1 MKKRLWVY
9 VLIIAILVPVL
20 SVTAL
25 ADTGPKPSVVVNFKG
40 LEQENYSV
48 TLLSDKA
55 STGPWS
61 KGKEYTESYGNETIW
76 EKFNAYP
83 DADGFYFLG
92 CFSDCSDTDT
102 FKWTYYPPSTFKILI
117 YFPEYDR
124 FVVSAETYERYA
136 FDSYYTVDVTNLNI
150 QSVSVAGEEMSV
162 KRTYDFTWEIL
173 SLLYRIL
180 ATIAIELGVAWLFG
194 FRMKKQIQ
202 VIGLTNV
209 ATQTILNVLLNVS
222 NYHLGAF
229 GFIFNYIWMEL
240 VVFIIEGIVYVK
252 LLHRYEARPD
262 RKIHPWLYAFTANVL
277 SFLGGMLI
285 AKWMPGIF

>member
-1 MKKRLWVY
+1 MKKRLWVC
-9 VLIIAILVPVL
+9 VLIVAILIPVL

-25 ADTGPKPSVVVNFKG
+25 ADTGPKPSVVVSFKG
-40 LEQENYSV
+40 LEQESYSV
-48 TLLSDKA
+48 TLLSDKD

-61 KGKEYTESYGNETIW
+61 KSDRYETYYGDETIW
-76 EKFNAYP
+76 EKFNTYS

-136 FDSYYTVDVTNLNI
+136 FDSYYSVDATNLNI
-150 QSVSVAGEEMSV
+150 QSVTVANEEMSV
-162 KRTYDFTWEIL
+162 KRTYDFSWEIL
-173 SLLYRIL
+173 SLLCRIL
-180 ATIAIELGVAWLFG
+180 ATIAIELGIAWLFG
-194 FRMKKQIQ
+194 FRTQKQIL

-209 ATQTILNVLLNVS
+209 VTQTILNTLLNVF
-222 NYHLGAF
+222 NYHQGAF

-240 VVFIIEGIVYVK
+240 VVFIIEGVVYAN
-252 LLHRYEARPD
+252 LLHRYEANPE

-277 SFLGGMLI
+277 SFAVGMLI